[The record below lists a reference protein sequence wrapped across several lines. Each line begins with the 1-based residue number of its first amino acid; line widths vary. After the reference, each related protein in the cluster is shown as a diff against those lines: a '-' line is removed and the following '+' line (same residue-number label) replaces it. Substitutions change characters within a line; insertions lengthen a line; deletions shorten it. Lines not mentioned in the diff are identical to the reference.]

1 MKVYLIH
8 FALIRVNA
16 RKCIFRSFD
25 LFQFPFDNK
34 KPLLDVLCPC
44 PSEGLSA
51 SRLARPKRTLARLIV
66 KSFLGIKL
74 TTNTNHQFHD
84 FFAHFCC
91 RHANRYHVGWTET
104 LYTVQNLHCDND
116 S

>member
-1 MKVYLIH
+1 MKVYLIQ
-8 FALIRVNA
+8 FALFRINPL
-16 RKCIFRSFD
+16 KCIFRSFD

-44 PSEGLSA
+44 PPEGLSA

-84 FFAHFCC
+84 FFARFCYW
-91 RHANRYHVGWTET
+91 HANRYRVG
-104 LYTVQNLHCDND
+104 
-116 S
+116 